1 MVPGVQ
7 PYKRYC
13 HFKQTKT
20 RGGHLE
26 AKPMLLSALLCF
38 PNPILFLSGDCVFN
52 RRENKKFW
60 CEKINNYLHIFSF
73 PRLEIVAYLSYR
85 EQTNLWN

>member
-1 MVPGVQ
+1 MAPGVR

-13 HFKQTKT
+13 YFKQTKT

-52 RRENKKFW
+52 RRENKKLGVRRS
-60 CEKINNYLHIFSF
+60 IIISTSS
-73 PRLEIVAYLSYR
+73 LS
-85 EQTNLWN
+85 LDLKSWPI